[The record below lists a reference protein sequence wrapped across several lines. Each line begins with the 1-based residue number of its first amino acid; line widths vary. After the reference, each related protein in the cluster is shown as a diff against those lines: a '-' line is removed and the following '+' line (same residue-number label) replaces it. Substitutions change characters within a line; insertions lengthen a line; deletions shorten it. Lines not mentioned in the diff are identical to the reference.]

1 MATSSWQDSLSLK
14 DALLHMLKQEI
25 SCDVKFLVGENLDE
39 VSCHS
44 FVLIA
49 RSHVFEA
56 MLMSP
61 MTERDQEG
69 RAIVSLPEVEVEIV
83 QCFLRYLYTD
93 DVKPTANNVMAILY
107 LARKYIVQTL
117 SDNCQTFITKANL
130 MEAENAIEIYHQAFL
145 FDLKDL
151 MADSMK
157 IINQGTEQCLQ
168 SDYFLTLPPEC
179 VRRIIAD
186 DHHHQVKEETIYRS
200 VMRWCEEECKRRGL
214 KENDE
219 EIRKV
224 LKDSGI
230 LYEIRFQNM
239 DARFFQSSIEKR
251 RILTE
256 DEKREV
262 RTPAWRDIGRTL
274 SHRMFKHKPRNVC
287 QRVMRMEECEEEM
300 VLDDLEH
307 IIVFESSVECVM
319 HGIVTY
325 GLSHESS
332 KVTIYVKLI
341 DQDDNTIVLED
352 FCFESDAETKHYEVK
367 FQKAVEI
374 QPDRQYRV
382 CLTLGDTD
390 WSWKGKNGHHSV
402 PFKDGEVT
410 FSDYGGGAI
419 DTNMLE
425 GQIPGLL
432 LS

>member
-1 MATSSWQDSLSLK
+1 MASSSWQDSLSLK

-25 SCDVKFLVGENLDE
+25 SCDVKFIVGEDLVE

-56 MLMSP
+56 MLTSQNP

-69 RAIVSLPEVEVEIV
+69 TAIVSLPEVDVEIV

-93 DVKPTANNVMAILY
+93 EVELTANNVMAILY

-117 SDNCQTFITKANL
+117 SDNCQEFIMKAYL
-130 MEAENAIEIYHQAFL
+130 MEADNAVEIYHQAFL
-145 FDLKDL
+145 FDLEDL
-151 MADSMK
+151 MTDSMK
-157 IINQGTEQCLQ
+157 IINQRTEQCLQ
-168 SDYFLTLPPEC
+168 SDHFLALPPEC

-186 DHHHQVKEETIYRS
+186 NHHHQVKEETIYRS

-239 DARFFQSSIEKR
+239 DIRFFRSSVEKR

-262 RTPAWRDIGRTL
+262 RAPSSRGRIL
-274 SHRMFKHKPRNVC
+274 SPGIFKNEPRNVW

-307 IIVFESSVECVM
+307 IIAFESSVECVM

-325 GLSHESS
+325 GLSHESN
-332 KVTIYVKLI
+332 KITVYVKLI
-341 DQDDNTIVLED
+341 DADDKTIVLED
-352 FCFESDAETKHYEVK
+352 FCFESDPQTKHYEVI
-367 FQKAVEI
+367 FQKAVDI
-374 QPDRQYRV
+374 KPDIPYRV
-382 CLTLGDTD
+382 CISLDDTD
-390 WSWKGKNGHHSV
+390 WSWKGKNGRHSV

-410 FSDYGGGAI
+410 FSDFGGGE
-419 DTNMLE
+419 TCMLE